1 MSLQHE
7 KDRESGGDRHM
18 TTTKLQTILG
28 YLNIGLAV
36 AHDAG
41 VTLGHFGSTDFISL
55 AESVNELVLNSIAP
69 AAASVSPVSV
79 AAAS

>member
-1 MSLQHE
+1 
-7 KDRESGGDRHM
+7 M

-41 VTLGHFGSTDFISL
+41 VTLGHFGSTDFITL
-55 AESVNELVLNSIAP
+55 AESVNELVLSSIPRAPTTSTASIAT
-69 AAASVSPVSV
+69 AS
-79 AAAS
+79 AGAN

>member
-1 MSLQHE
+1 
-7 KDRESGGDRHM
+7 M

-41 VTLGHFGSTDFISL
+41 VTLGHFGSTDFVTL
-55 AESVNELVLNSIAP
+55 AESVNELVLSSIVPASSAP
-69 AAASVSPVSV
+69 TASITT
-79 AAAS
+79 ASAGAN